1 MAGADPATYQTLYRE
16 NAPFDRR
23 CTLSK
28 AIAKLALP
36 LRRPFV
42 SAEHRKH
49 HEAILAHELTEP
61 PVFIIGHWR
70 SGTTFLHNVLSRDE
84 RFGSISFAQSAMPWD
99 FLGRFQIGK
108 TLIGLIL
115 PETRGMDN
123 VKVGPDEPQEE
134 EIGLGLMQRL
144 SFFNAFYFPR
154 EARRHFR
161 EAVLL
166 DGVNDRDCEEFER
179 QYTYLVQK
187 VSYANG
193 GKRILFKNPAS
204 TARLEMLARLFPG
217 ARFIH
222 IVRNPV
228 EVYASTLKLWS
239 RMLDG
244 FSWQDF
250 SGFDADAHTR
260 EFYPA
265 LMQAFL
271 EQRERLPTSQVIDVR
286 YDELKASPL
295 ATIEGIYRGLE
306 LDFTEE
312 ARSRIGRYLD
322 SLADYTPNQHET
334 DGRLEASLRED
345 WKDVLERLEI

>member
-1 MAGADPATYQTLYRE
+1 MAGADPATYRTLCRE

-23 CTLSK
+23 CFLSK
-28 AIAKLALP
+28 AIAKLAIP

-42 SAEHRKH
+42 SVERRKH
-49 HEAILAHELTEP
+49 HEAILAHELTAP

-70 SGTTFLHNVLSRDE
+70 SGTTFLHNVLSKDE
-84 RFGSISFAQSAMPWD
+84 RFGSINFAQSAMPWD

-108 TLIGLIL
+108 ALIGLIL
-115 PETRGMDN
+115 PETRGMDD
-123 VKVGPDEPQEE
+123 VKVGTDEPQEE

-161 EAVLL
+161 EGVLL
-166 DGVNDRDCEEFER
+166 EGVSDADREEFTR
-179 QYTYLVQK
+179 QYSYLVKK

-204 TARLEMLARLFPG
+204 TARVELLAELFPG

-228 EVYASTLKLWS
+228 EVYASTLKLWD
-239 RMLDG
+239 RLLDG

-250 SGFDADAHTR
+250 SNFDADAHTR

-265 LMQAFL
+265 LMNAFL
-271 EQRERLPTSQVIDVR
+271 DQRERLPAEQVIDVH
-286 YDELKASPL
+286 YDELTANPL
-295 ATIEGIYRGLE
+295 STVESVYRRLGF
-306 LDFTEE
+306 DFTDD
-312 ARSRIGRYLD
+312 AQKRISRYLD
-322 SLADYTPNQHET
+322 SLADYTPNTHQT
-334 DGRLEASLRED
+334 DGQLEDSLRKD
-345 WKDVLERLEI
+345 WGEVTERLGL